1 MSVRHLFCRCTQNSA
16 CTIKVF
22 SKTPGAVQC
31 QINEQKLQL
40 RRISTTLKNSRLA
53 GTFGLKMKVT
63 RNVLRSKA
71 VFLKHLE
78 SVIQALTAVT
88 VQSRKT
94 KELPKEEEESWKTLE
109 KKRIG
114 REKALLQ
121 KVAIDRMCV
130 LFYRISYLL
139 QVFLDLD
146 PKTPIMEK
154 CSHSP

>member
-1 MSVRHLFCRCTQNSA
+1 MCQNSA
-16 CTIKVF
+16 CTKVF
-22 SKTPGAVQC
+22 SKTPGAVLGS

-63 RNVLRSKA
+63 RNILRSEA

-94 KELPKEEEESWKTLE
+94 KEIPKEEEESWKTLE

-130 LFYRISYLL
+130 LFYRISIPPSG
-139 QVFLDLD
+139 V
-146 PKTPIMEK
+146 P
-154 CSHSP
+154 

>member
-71 VFLKHLE
+71 VSLKHLE
-78 SVIQALTAVT
+78 FCYALSCNSGSYSCHRSKKENQGNPEGRGGKLENIGKEADWQGESTA
-88 VQSRKT
+88 SK
-94 KELPKEEEESWKTLE
+94 
-109 KKRIG
+109 G
-114 REKALLQ
+114 
-121 KVAIDRMCV
+121 CN
-130 LFYRISYLL
+130 
-139 QVFLDLD
+139 
-146 PKTPIMEK
+146 
-154 CSHSP
+154 